1 MSDKKPVH
9 RAAMVNQA
17 GGMSALCFAKPRAI
31 NLRIASWTICDE
43 AVTCEKCKRA
53 MASRAT
59 AEVQP

>member
-1 MSDKKPVH
+1 MSNKLVH
-9 RAAMVNQA
+9 RAAMLDEFGNA
-17 GGMSALCFAKPRAI
+17 SALCFAKPRAI
-31 NLRIASWTICDE
+31 NLRIASWTIRDE

>member
-31 NLRIASWTICDE
+31 NLRLATWTIRDE
-43 AVTCEKCKRA
+43 AVTCAKCKRA
-53 MASRAT
+53 MAVR
-59 AEVQP
+59 P